1 MPVLDDLMGAGNDL
15 DVVERPGC
23 LIPHI
28 RQVLIPERT
37 QGRQHRTRRIAVEND
52 LTKRTAA
59 AQRGLAA
66 IVHIQLVHLACP
78 NGQVGRVVLMHIK
91 ALDIS
96 FARNSQAVVDALRH
110 VPADINGGNVLSV
123 QRQRQFFAAVQI
135 GHNSAAAQHRHG
147 AAVFRRLKR
156 GVETGACVFTV
167 RVIAVGIVHRLARV
181 RARHLRRKHRAAPNA
196 RAVRAHTAVV
206 AGKAAPV
213 GADFH
218 RADGEAMFVGQHRV
232 VLPIRQHSGAVLV
245 VAGQILLQITVIVH
259 VVVAVHDG
267 VRGRL
272 AALIHQIDRI
282 ARIQQVGHHL
292 LVRAAVIAQHL
303 DLPDLHR
310 ALAGDLDAVC
320 IRGDDLRVAAVL
332 YRHTTAV
339 CPQCTHAAGLSL
351 GAVDDGQN
359 VILINFR
366 LRTAHPETVQIQCAA
381 AGRAYIGHVLHLI
394 ICQHLDD
401 GIIRPV
407 RHRTQCFGDVRIH
420 CTIVHLEIHHPRIAG
435 RADAVVIPCR
445 MGAGRA
451 ADAARL
457 ALPVD
462 VVGGMLYDGH
472 RRIVQVDALGP
483 LGIARVYNSTVR
495 LIKVLDGLSVRVA
508 VGPAL
513 RQHLLQLSYQP
524 RHA

>member
-1 MPVLDDLMGAGNDL
+1 MNITRTGNDQLAGRSDPSNIITHRYGETAAVDVMAVQIQRDRL
-15 DVVERPGC
+15 DVVYRPQDVRTLHAG
-23 LIPHI
+23 IPH
-28 RQVLIPERT
+28 
-37 QGRQHRTRRIAVEND
+37 HRHRIAVHS
-52 LTKRTAA
+52 A
-59 AQRGLAA
+59 
-66 IVHIQLVHLACP
+66 
-78 NGQVGRVVLMHIK
+78 
-91 ALDIS
+91 
-96 FARNSQAVVDALRH
+96 
-110 VPADINGGNVLSV
+110 V
-123 QRQRQFFAAVQI
+123 QRRGQI
-135 GHNSAAAQHRHG
+135 H
-147 AAVFRRLKR
+147 
-156 GVETGACVFTV
+156 
-167 RVIAVGIVHRLARV
+167 IVHRLTLVRV
-181 RARHLRRKHRAAPNA
+181 RHLRRKHRAAPIA

-232 VLPIRQHSGAVLV
+232 VLSLSQRSGAFLV
-245 VAGQILLQITVIVH
+245 RAGQILLQITVIVH

-292 LVRAAVIAQHL
+292 LVRAAVIARHL

-310 ALAGDLDAVC
+310 ALAGDPDAVC
-320 IRGDDLRVAAVL
+320 IRSDDPRVAAVL
-332 YRHTTAV
+332 YRHMTFL
-339 CPQCTHAAGLSL
+339 CPQRTHAAGLFL

-359 VILINFR
+359 VILINDH
-366 LRTAHPETVQIQCAA
+366 LRGRYPETVQIQCAA
-381 AGRAYIGHVLHLI
+381 AGRAYIAHVLVRT

-420 CTIVHLEIHHPRIAG
+420 CIVHLEIHHPRIAG

-445 MGAGRA
+445 MGAGCA

-457 ALPVD
+457 AIPVD
-462 VVGGMLYDGH
+462 VVGGVLHDGH

-483 LGIARVYNSTVR
+483 VGIARVYNSTVR
-495 LIKVLDGLSVRVA
+495 LIKVLDGVSVRVA

-524 RHA
+524 CHA